1 MTPAKEKCDMTPAKE
16 KMEQEKEHKI
26 DPKAPAGSPNS
37 LGAQSVRDGR
47 PSTDDSIVEAIDEVS
62 PDIRGKQ

>member
-1 MTPAKEKCDMTPAKE
+1 MTPAKENT
-16 KMEQEKEHKI
+16 EQEKEHKI

-47 PSTDDSIVEAIDEVS
+47 PSTDDSVIEAIDEEGPEVTV
-62 PDIRGKQ
+62 P

>member
-1 MTPAKEKCDMTPAKE
+1 MTPAEE

-37 LGAQSVRDGR
+37 LGAQSIRDGR
-47 PSTDDSIVEAIDEVS
+47 PSTDDSVVEAIDEVS

>member
-1 MTPAKEKCDMTPAKE
+1 MERGECDMTTAKEKIG
-16 KMEQEKEHKI
+16 QEKEHQI

-47 PSTDDSIVEAIDEVS
+47 PTTDDSVVEAIDEVG